1 MCAWSRTV
9 DNVGLVEIK
18 WNWAISVQKKAKL
31 LIFSKYWIYTT
42 VGYIKHVKPFII
54 QMSIKLSYHT
64 LIFSYFLVKANIYIL
79 EGGFLEK
86 N

>member
-18 WNWAISVQKKAKL
+18 WNWAISVQK
-31 LIFSKYWIYTT
+31 YWIYTT
-42 VGYIKHVKPFII
+42 VGYIKHVKPFTI

-64 LIFSYFLVKANIYIL
+64 LIFSYFLVRANIYIL